1 MSGMTLLDF
10 LAEARIEEAIAQGM
24 LDNLPGAGRPLV
36 LADDRLVPEGLRAAY
51 RTLMNAGCAPPE
63 VDARREVAAL
73 VASLATLDDD
83 DARRRTLAKVALLE
97 ARLEASGWRRNRR
110 ATACGRHSGRLG
122 KGALES

>member
-1 MSGMTLLDF
+1 MSGMMLLDF

-24 LDNLPGAGRPLV
+24 LDNLPCAGKPLI

-51 RTLMNAGCAPPE
+51 RILMNARCVPPE

-73 VASLATLDDD
+73 VVSLATLDDD
-83 DARRRTLAKVALLE
+83 AARRRTLAKVALLK

-110 ATACGRHSGRLG
+110 STASGRHPGWL
-122 KGALES
+122 GALES

>member
-51 RTLMNAGCAPPE
+51 RILMNARCAPPE
-63 VDARREVAAL
+63 VDGRHEVAAL
-73 VASLATLDDD
+73 LASLVTLEDD
-83 DARRRTLAKVALLE
+83 DARRRTLARVALLQ
-97 ARLEASGWRRNRR
+97 ACLEASRWRRNRR
-110 ATACGRHSGRLG
+110 STGSGWHPGRLG
-122 KGALES
+122 KGALEW